1 MQFEAT
7 MAGNQSWVKNGQA
20 AIEDEQLDLSNQGA
34 TANNEG
40 FLNNPDDGVH
50 YNVFVDMWK
59 WVCRY
64 LKRNHGD
71 THQQCGQFGH
81 P

>member
-1 MQFEAT
+1 
-7 MAGNQSWVKNGQA
+7 MAGNQSWMKNGQA
-20 AIEDEQLDLSNQGA
+20 AIEDEQLDPSNQGA

>member
-1 MQFEAT
+1 MKSD
-7 MAGNQSWVKNGQA
+7 QS
-20 AIEDEQLDLSNQGA
+20 AIEEKQLDLSKLSA

-40 FLNNPDDGVH
+40 FLNNPDNDMH
-50 YNVFVDMWK
+50 YNVFVDAWE

-71 THQQCGQFGH
+71 THQ
-81 P
+81 